1 MQSNDG
7 YNALRWLVTLSV
19 ANACLEVPVAVYS
32 MITVSHQTIDKL
44 SQVLI

>member
-7 YNALRWLVTLSV
+7 YNALRWLVTSSV
-19 ANACLEVPVAVYS
+19 ANASLEVAVYS
-32 MITVSHQTIDKL
+32 MITVSHQTIDEL